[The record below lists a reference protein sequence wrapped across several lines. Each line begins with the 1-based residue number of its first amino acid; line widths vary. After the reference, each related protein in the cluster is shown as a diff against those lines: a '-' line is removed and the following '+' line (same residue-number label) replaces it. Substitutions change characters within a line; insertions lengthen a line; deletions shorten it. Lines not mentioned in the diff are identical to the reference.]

1 MKPVKLA
8 ATGIVAI
15 AFILFAAACI
25 SRATPLKEPETSSQG
40 NGFAV
45 LELFTSEGCSSC
57 PPAEA
62 LLARIKQ
69 EAGDKPVY
77 LLSYH
82 VDYWNRL
89 GWKDIFSKAE
99 FSQRQYQYSQQLSA
113 QVYTPQLV
121 INGRSECVGS
131 DEEVVSKY
139 IKAALNST
147 PKVSLALQGQVQDG
161 KINISYQ
168 ANGDIDHSH
177 LLIALVQ
184 KQAVSQVRR
193 GENEG
198 RTLTHVNIVQDL
210 LAFDLK
216 PGNQGSEQI
225 KLPAGFKAQD
235 WQVMGM
241 IQHAKTGAIEAAN
254 RITLNK

>member
-8 ATGIVAI
+8 ATGIVAVV
-15 AFILFAAACI
+15 FILFTAAFI
-25 SRATPLKEPETSSQG
+25 SRGTTLQEPEAPSQG

-131 DEEVVSKY
+131 DEDVVSEY

-147 PKVSLALQGQVQDG
+147 TKIAVSLQGQVQDG
-161 KINISYQ
+161 KMNISYQ
-168 ANGDIDHSH
+168 VSGNVDHSK

-184 KQAVSQVRR
+184 KQAVSQVKR
-193 GENEG
+193 GENGG
-198 RTLTHVNIVQDL
+198 RTLTHVNIVHDL
-210 LAFDLK
+210 RVFGLK
-216 PGNQGSEQI
+216 SGNQGSEKI
-225 KLPAGFKAQD
+225 ELPADFNEQGWEFI
-235 WQVMGM
+235 GM
-241 IQHAKTGAIEAAN
+241 IQHTETGFIEAAN
-254 RITLNK
+254 RITYSK